1 MTHPTDALRLVP
13 AEPTG
18 AMLNAA
24 MEAFPRSHPSVFPI
38 IYRYML
44 AAAPA
49 SPLPEG
55 GGQCSGITGELE
67 PRLVEWGYTSL
78 DEAITHLGK
87 LLDDQTA
94 FDGLGDLIAELKE
107 ARGLLETLDGHLGE
121 DDGLWSDDSTVSGEW
136 IGSDGIRRSLTFGMF
151 RRIRAFLARNGKG
164 EG

>member
-1 MTHPTDALRLVP
+1 M
-13 AEPTG
+13 
-18 AMLNAA
+18 
-24 MEAFPRSHPSVFPI
+24 
-38 IYRYML
+38 
-44 AAAPA
+44 
-49 SPLPEG
+49 
-55 GGQCSGITGELE
+55 
-67 PRLVEWGYTSL
+67 VEWGYTSL
-78 DEAITHLGK
+78 DEAITHLGT